1 MKIKNETEV
10 QLMKILFKT
19 SKKKPTK
26 NLTSQRAYPHG
37 VERKYFRQLQS
48 YFKPLTDYVK
58 KYLSENIE
66 AILRGDS
73 HEIKLDAIPGKTFDK
88 MIYNLENWLSIYMPD
103 ISELDKDKLNNV
115 IFTGLGKTAD
125 ETMAFSEKEFE
136 KMLEKGIHVSVPTS
150 SDWWGKMKTSWAEDN
165 YTLITSNAKN
175 YVSKI
180 NTLVE
185 QGVVNGQSIKKITD
199 EILKATD
206 SLTKKHCKLLARDQV
221 GKLTGQINQS
231 QMEEIGL
238 NLYVWDTSMDDRVRE
253 SHAVMQGLLCRWDD
267 ASVCSYDG
275 GQTWEPRP
283 SGAIDLHP
291 GQDIQCRCSAL
302 SYYPELIAELE
313 GTPMEII
320 PEDELYAEV
329 GSYEDI
335 MTTNDFVKN
344 SFTNDRE
351 IIKDFTDM
359 ALSHSNKEFSKL
371 LGKINETKSD
381 YMIYENIN
389 ELSSYHKDIG
399 KIILRNNVSPETF
412 RHEVLHFLDDI
423 LGKNGQIVDNN
434 GVVRRYR
441 WNFSKSANFSKT
453 YLKELNNFV
462 DDVKNDI
469 KTYYSINEISKSYLE
484 KYLNE
489 MKLSDRESLIIQD
502 MFTAK
507 ERKSYGGH
515 LPKYFNDTDR
525 IQIFKQLENE
535 KVLSEGFSEL
545 NEMFYGNDISKTF
558 KDLISDK
565 FSDSILII
573 KDRTNKFLGV

>member
-1 MKIKNETEV
+1 MKIKNETEI

-37 VERKYFRQLQS
+37 VEQKYFRQLQS

-73 HEIKLDAIPGKTFDK
+73 QEIKLDAIPGKTFDK

-103 ISELDKDKLNNV
+103 ISELDEDKLNNV

-136 KMLEKGIHVSVPTS
+136 KMLEKGIHVNVPTS

-185 QGVVNGQSIKKITD
+185 QGVVNGQSIRKITD

-238 NLYVWDTSMDDRVRE
+238 DLYVWDTSMDDRVRE

-283 SGAIDLHP
+283 SGAVDLHP

-381 YMIYENIN
+381 YMIYENIDS
-389 ELSSYHKDIG
+389 LSSYHKDIG

-462 DDVKNDI
+462 DGMKNDI
-469 KTYYSINEISKSYLE
+469 KTYYGIDEISKSDLE
-484 KYLNE
+484 KYLKG
-489 MKLSDRESLIIQD
+489 MKLSNKESLIIQD

-507 ERKSYGGH
+507 ERKNYGGH

-525 IQIFKQLENE
+525 VQTFKQLENE

-558 KDLISDK
+558 KDLLSDK

-573 KDRTNKFLGV
+573 KDGTNKFLGV